1 MLAKRLLGRCDDLGM
16 TKEVSMGQTPT
27 APRVDALVL
36 AGGSGE
42 PIDGKVGP
50 KGLVL
55 VAGKPMVQWV
65 VEALLSATT
74 VDSIAVVLPNRSVA
88 PDFKDE
94 RVIVVVSDG
103 SLMDNVQA
111 GLDALDSSKSV
122 LALSGDIPALTS
134 AAIDDYVTQSLQRG
148 VELSY
153 PLISKASMEAQ
164 FPGSVRT
171 YVTIKGGPVTGG
183 NIIVGSPE
191 LAAKLKD
198 LFQEFYD
205 TRKNPVKWARIVGFG
220 FVIKLALG
228 ILDPTDVERR
238 LSKVFGGPVAA
249 IYSQHACIGAD
260 VDKPV
265 DLEVI
270 ERVLGSST

>member
-1 MLAKRLLGRCDDLGM
+1 
-16 TKEVSMGQTPT
+16 MGQAPT
-27 APRVDALVL
+27 VPRVDALVL

-55 VAGKPMVQWV
+55 VAGKSMVQWV

-74 VDSIAVVLPNRSVA
+74 VDSIAVVLPNRSAA

-122 LALSGDIPALTS
+122 LALSGDIPALTPE
-134 AAIDDYVTQSLQRG
+134 AIDDYVAQSLQRG

-153 PLISKASMEAQ
+153 PLITKASMEAQ

-183 NIIVGSPE
+183 NIMVGSPE

-228 ILDPTDVERR
+228 ILDPIDVERR

-249 IYSQHACIGAD
+249 IYSQYACIGAD